1 MRRRSHV
8 EGRGSYEGL
17 VLVWGLGFWFLLKTN
32 INHERNLSTHEV
44 PSRYYLICGGSLSSS
59 FALPAPPFARSRSST
74 GTADRLSQPDK
85 SIISSFGS

>member
-17 VLVWGLGFWFLLKTN
+17 VLVWGLGFWFLLISIT
-32 INHERNLSTHEV
+32 RNLSTHEV